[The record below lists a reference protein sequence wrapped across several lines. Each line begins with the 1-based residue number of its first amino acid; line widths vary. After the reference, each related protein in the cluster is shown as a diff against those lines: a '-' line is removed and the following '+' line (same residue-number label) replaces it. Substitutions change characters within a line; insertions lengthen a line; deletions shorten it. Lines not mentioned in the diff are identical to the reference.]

1 MKSLS
6 MWHWLIVALV
16 VVLIFG
22 TRRLG
27 SVPAAFKLLYSA
39 QPANSRREAEYV
51 DDAKNR
57 NHSQWRWLCALAI
70 IFALGLLFL
79 HLS

>member
-6 MWHWLIVALV
+6 IWHWLIVALIV
-16 VVLIFG
+16 ILIFG

-51 DDAKNR
+51 DDVR
-57 NHSQWRWLCALAI
+57 VRRYGLWRWVGALAMI
-70 IFALGLLFL
+70 CALGLLFI
-79 HLS
+79 HLR